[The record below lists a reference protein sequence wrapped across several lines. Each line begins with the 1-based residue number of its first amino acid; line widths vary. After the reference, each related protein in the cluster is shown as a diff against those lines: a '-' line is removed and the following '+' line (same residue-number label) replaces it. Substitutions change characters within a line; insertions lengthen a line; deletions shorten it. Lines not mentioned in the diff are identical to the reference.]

1 MLTIMC
7 RPESFGS
14 RQRPMASAYLVGAT
28 ILLGLA
34 QWVYT

>member
-1 MLTIMC
+1 MLTIVC
-7 RPESFGS
+7 RPESLGS
-14 RQRPMASAYLVGAT
+14 LQRPMATAYLVGAT